1 MMTEVLESVIRYAR
15 EKLMAEISQ
24 SDDKTEGIA
33 CRGLIP
39 VYEQNHQ
46 YEVGDVRLHPV
57 TGYPRECILAY
68 DGTVQPDWTIDTP
81 TLWKPWHS
89 RKPEYALPYEAGEYM
104 IWTDGTTRKCIQDT
118 NFGPDEYPQAWE

>member
-57 TGYPRECILAY
+57 TGYPQ
-68 DGTVQPDWTIDTP
+68 G
-81 TLWKPWHS
+81 
-89 RKPEYALPYEAGEYM
+89 M
-104 IWTDGTTRKCIQDT
+104 
-118 NFGPDEYPQAWE
+118 YPGI